1 MAQENISLYKTVEW
15 NNVTTVFELPKTPLN
30 NTFLEIRDVND
41 HLLSSDK
48 YLVNFSKNTIE
59 LTDNTVV
66 FPLKITYL
74 ELPSFLTKPLSYYNS
89 NRIVPSQAGEFRLQH
104 NKQST
109 NRYIPFEGLNVSGSL
124 SRGVTVGSN
133 QNAVTN
139 SNLDLQ
145 ITGRLSDKIGI
156 RASIQ
161 DNNLPLQY
169 GGYSQKINEF
179 DQIFI
184 ELFTDSW
191 SIRAGDIFLEN
202 RNRRFLNFN
211 KKIQG
216 LSTKYNIEN
225 TKSKTT
231 IEIAAALARG
241 QYSRSSFKGQEG
253 NQGPYKL
260 KGANGE
266 LYILIVSGSEKV
278 YVNGILL
285 TRGED
290 NDYVIDYNS
299 GEVRFTTKYPI
310 TSDMRIEIDYQY
322 TDRNYTRFVGYGDI
336 QHQRESWTIGLT
348 VLSESDLKNQ
358 PLQQSLSKEQ
368 IAILEKAGNNSNKMI
383 APSAHREIYSE
394 NKILYKKI
402 DDEFGATYFQFSNN
416 PDDELYQVTFS
427 YVGANNGDYHIISN
441 QAISKIYEYVPP
453 INGIA
458 QGSYSPIVR
467 LVAPIKTTIAAFNA
481 KYNPSEK
488 TNFSTEVAFSN
499 YDANLF
505 SSLDKDQQK
514 GWATSLKGKQR
525 LWTGKNEEQF
535 NVFTD
540 IQFIHQNFHSLE
552 NLFSTEFYRDWNLY
566 NIKGNQSILS
576 GGFQFTIPSSTDLNY
591 VFEQMNYGS
600 EYNATRHRLNGIFSN
615 SNWSVQTQNS
625 IMQSTGVLNKTSFIQ
640 NDITSKYKWQ
650 QQYVGV
656 KAHFEQNKDE
666 NQTNQL
672 LSPLSHRYSK
682 FDFFTG
688 KQFNERQSIEIGYQH
703 GLNDS
708 LQNNRLEQFSKSHT
722 YYIKS
727 QVLKTV
733 TRDLNVYSN
742 YRTMHYNQSDKP
754 TENTVNGFLM
764 YRDQFVKG
772 FLQTHTLYEISSGTI
787 AQQDYTYIEVE
798 AGLGQYMWIDYNHN
812 GIQELEEFE
821 IATSP
826 DVAKY
831 VRLYL
836 PSQVF
841 IPTHQN
847 KITQT
852 ITINPAAMWKNENGI
867 RGVLSHFYNQ
877 TSYTIDRK
885 DLRKDDSFS
894 LNPFRA
900 ITDQTVGLIE
910 NFNTFFYYNR
920 GIKKHSVTYGYTQS
934 KTKNLLSFGTT
945 ENNIQTHQ
953 LMYNHL
959 IQKTWFIDLSTKRS
973 EQTMYSS
980 SYNSKNYLLTT
991 SSITPSL
998 SYLFSDQANI
1008 DVFYNYQAKQNQSGD
1023 FESLYQH
1030 RLGVSFLISNPKFI
1044 TVNGEVSLFDNI
1056 FTGNSFSPV
1065 AYQMLEGLQPGK
1077 NVTWRIMLQK
1087 NITNYLDINLNYQGR
1102 SNQTTPSIHTG
1113 NIQLR
1118 AFF

>member
-15 NNVTTVFELPKTPLN
+15 TNASSVFELPNTPLN
-30 NTFLEIRDVND
+30 NTFFEIIDANNTV
-41 HLLSSDK
+41 LSTNNYS
-48 YLVNFSKNTIE
+48 VNFEQNIIY
-59 LTDNTVV
+59 LTDNSVA

-74 ELPSFLTKPLSYYNS
+74 ELPSFLTNSISYYNN
-89 NRIVPSQAGEFRLQH
+89 NRIVPNQAGELRLQH
-104 NKQST
+104 NNQLA
-109 NRYIPFEGLNVSGSL
+109 NRYVPFEGLNVSGSL

-184 ELFTDSW
+184 ELFTDNW

-211 KKIQG
+211 KKVQG
-216 LSTKYNIEN
+216 LSVKYNFEN
-225 TKSKTT
+225 TDSKTT
-231 IEIAAALARG
+231 VELAAALARG
-241 QYSRSSFKGQEG
+241 QYTRSAFKGQEG

-260 KGANGE
+260 KGNNGE
-266 LYILIVSGSEKV
+266 LYILIVSGSEKI

-285 TRGED
+285 TRGEE

-299 GEVRFTTKYPI
+299 GEVRFTTKFPI

-322 TDRNYTRFVGYGDI
+322 TDRNYTRFVGYADL
-336 QHQRESWTIGLT
+336 QHQHKSWTLGLA

-368 IAILEKAGNNSNKMI
+368 IEILEKAGNNSNKMV
-383 APSAHREIYSE
+383 APSAYRDTYSE

-402 DDEFGATYFQFSNN
+402 EDEFGVTYFQFSNN
-416 PDDELYQVTFS
+416 PEDELYQVTFS
-427 YVGANNGDYHIISN
+427 FVGTNNGDYRVKN
-441 QAISKIYEYVPP
+441 DQAIGKIYEYIAP

-458 QGSYSPIVR
+458 QGSYSPIIK
-467 LVAPIKTTIAAFNA
+467 LIAPIKTTIASFNA

-488 TNFSTEVAFSN
+488 TNFETEIAFSN

-505 SSLDKDQQK
+505 SPLDKEQDK
-514 GWATSLKGKQR
+514 GWATNLKGKQR
-525 LWTGKNEEQF
+525 LWTGNNEMQLNF
-535 NVFTD
+535 FTD

-566 NIKGNQSILS
+566 NTKGNQSILS
-576 GGFQFTIPSSTDLNY
+576 GGLQLFLPSSTDLNY

-600 EYNATRHRLNGIFSN
+600 EYHANKHRLNGSFTN
-615 SNWSVQTQNS
+615 KNWLVQTQNS
-625 IMQSTGVLNKTSFIQ
+625 IMQSTKLLAKNTFIQ
-640 NDITSKYKWQ
+640 NNIESKYKWQ
-650 QQYVGV
+650 QQYIGV

-666 NQTNQL
+666 DKNTQL
-672 LSPLSHRYSK
+672 LSALSHRYSK
-682 FDFFTG
+682 LDVFVG
-688 KQFNERQSIEIGYQH
+688 KQFNEKQFIEVGYQY
-703 GLNDS
+703 GINDS
-708 LQNNRLEQFSKSHT
+708 LQNNSLEAFSKSHT

-727 QVLKTV
+727 QILKTD
-733 TRDLNVYSN
+733 TRDLNVYAN
-742 YRTMHYNQSDKP
+742 YRTMKYNESKA
-754 TENTVNGFLM
+754 TENTINGFIT

-772 FLQTHTLYEISSGTI
+772 FLQTHTLYEVSSGTI
-787 AQQDYTYIEVE
+787 AQQEYTYLEVE
-798 AGLGQYMWIDYNHN
+798 AGQGQYMWIDYNQN

-841 IPTHQN
+841 LPTHQN

-852 ITINPAAMWKNENGI
+852 ITINPAAIWKNNDGI
-867 RGVLSHFYNQ
+867 RKVLSHFYNQ
-877 TSYTIDRK
+877 TSYAIDRK
-885 DLRKDDSFS
+885 DLRTDESFNP
-894 LNPFRA
+894 NPFRA
-900 ITDQTVGLIE
+900 ITNETVGLIE
-910 NFNTFFYYNR
+910 NFNSFFYYNR

-934 KTKNLLSFGTT
+934 KSKNLLSFGTT

-953 LMYNHL
+953 LSYNHL
-959 IQKTWFIDLSTKRS
+959 IQKTWFFDLSGKNS
-973 EQTMYSS
+973 KQTMFSS
-980 SYNSKNYLLTT
+980 SYNSKNYTLETK
-991 SSITPSL
+991 SIEPRI

-1008 DVFYNYQAKQNQSGD
+1008 DLFYNYQAKHNQSGD
-1023 FESLYQH
+1023 LESLFQH
-1030 RLGVSFLISNPKFI
+1030 RLGISFLMSNPKLI

-1056 FTGNSFSPV
+1056 FSGNSFSPV

-1102 SNQTTPSIHTG
+1102 SNQSTPTIHTG

>member
-1 MAQENISLYKTVEW
+1 MTLQRIFFLCLFFYCSLAMAQENSSLYKTIDW
-15 NNVTTVFELPKTPLN
+15 TNATSVFELPKTPLN
-30 NTFLEIRDVND
+30 NTFLEILDAND
-41 HLLSSDK
+41 QLVPASNYS
-48 YLVNFSKNTIE
+48 VNFEQNTIE
-59 LTDNTVV
+59 LSDLSIA
-66 FPLKITYL
+66 FPLKVTYL
-74 ELPSFLTKPLSYYNS
+74 ELPSFLTNPVSYYNN
-89 NRIVPSQAGEFRLQH
+89 NRIVPNQAGELRLQH
-104 NKQST
+104 NNQPV
-109 NRYIPFEGLNVSGSL
+109 NRYIPFEGLNVTGSL
-124 SRGVTVGSN
+124 SRGVTIGSN

-145 ITGRLSDKIGI
+145 ITGKLSDKVSI

-184 ELFTDSW
+184 ELFADNW

-216 LSTKYNIEN
+216 LSTKYNFEN
-225 TKSKTT
+225 TNSKTT
-231 IEIAAALARG
+231 IEVAAALARG
-241 QYSRSSFKGQEG
+241 QYTRSSFKGQEG

-260 KGANGE
+260 KGNNGQ

-285 TRGED
+285 TRGEES
-290 NDYVIDYNS
+290 DYVIDYNS
-299 GEVRFTTKYPI
+299 GEIRFTPKYPI
-310 TSDMRIEIDYQY
+310 TSNMRIEIDYQY
-322 TDRNYTRFVGYGDI
+322 TDRNYTRFVGYGDV
-336 QHQRESWTIGLT
+336 QHQNKNWTLGIT

-368 IAILEKAGNNSNKMI
+368 IEILEKAGNNSNKMV
-383 APSAHREIYSE
+383 APSAYRDTYSE

-402 DDEFGATYFQFSNN
+402 EDAFNSTYFQFSNN

-427 YVGANNGDYHIISN
+427 FVGANNGDYRLKN
-441 QAISKIYEYVPP
+441 DQAIGKIYEYVAP

-458 QGSYSPIVR
+458 QGSYSPIIR
-467 LVAPIKTTIAAFNA
+467 LVAPIKTTIATFNA

-488 TNFSTEVAFSN
+488 TDFSTEVAFSN

-505 SSLDKDQQK
+505 SPLDKDQDK
-514 GWATSLKGKQR
+514 GWAANLKGKQR
-525 LWTGKNEEQF
+525 LWTGKNEEQLNF
-535 NVFTD
+535 FTD
-540 IQFIHQNFHSLE
+540 IQFINQNFHSLE

-566 NIKGNQSILS
+566 TIKGNQSILS
-576 GGFQFTIPSSTDLNY
+576 GGFQFIIPSSADLNY
-591 VFEQMNYGS
+591 AFEQMNYGS
-600 EYNATRHRLNGIFSN
+600 EYSATRHRLTGSFDNN
-615 SNWSVQTQNS
+615 NWSLQTQNS
-625 IMQSTGVLNKTSFIQ
+625 IMKSTGSHTKTSFLQ
-640 NDITSKYKWQ
+640 NNITSKYKWQ

-682 FDFFTG
+682 YDFFTG
-688 KQFNERQSIEIGYQH
+688 KQFNERQFIEIGYQH

-708 LQNNRLEQFSKSHT
+708 LQNNRLEQFSKSYT

-727 QVLKTV
+727 QILKTD
-733 TRDLNVYSN
+733 TRDLNVYAN
-742 YRTMHYNQSDKP
+742 YRTMQYNQGDKP
-754 TENTVNGFLM
+754 TENTVNGFVM
-764 YRDQFVKG
+764 YRDQFVNG

-852 ITINPAAMWKNENGI
+852 ITINPAAIWKNKNGI
-867 RGVLSHFYNQ
+867 RGILSHFYNQ
-877 TSYTIDRK
+877 TSYIVDRK
-885 DLRKDDSFS
+885 DLRKKESFS
-894 LNPFRA
+894 LNPFRV

-910 NFNTFFYYNR
+910 NFNTFLYYNR
-920 GIKKHSVTYGYTQS
+920 GIK
-934 KTKNLLSFGTT
+934 N
-945 ENNIQTHQ
+945 
-953 LMYNHL
+953 
-959 IQKTWFIDLSTKRS
+959 
-973 EQTMYSS
+973 
-980 SYNSKNYLLTT
+980 
-991 SSITPSL
+991 
-998 SYLFSDQANI
+998 
-1008 DVFYNYQAKQNQSGD
+1008 
-1023 FESLYQH
+1023 
-1030 RLGVSFLISNPKFI
+1030 
-1044 TVNGEVSLFDNI
+1044 TV
-1056 FTGNSFSPV
+1056 
-1065 AYQMLEGLQPGK
+1065 
-1077 NVTWRIMLQK
+1077 
-1087 NITNYLDINLNYQGR
+1087 
-1102 SNQTTPSIHTG
+1102 
-1113 NIQLR
+1113 
-1118 AFF
+1118 